1 MYKNLGV
8 KPYLMPMPVLI
19 IGTYNQDGTPNAMNA
34 TYGSMRDNHTVSL
47 YLERTHKTV
56 ANLLR
61 SKAFTIHL
69 ADWKNLREADY
80 VGCISGNDVAN
91 KVEQIGWAVAPSK
104 TVDAPIFT
112 NFPLVME
119 CALVSYTADDGHLV
133 GEVKN
138 VSVEEQFLDAQSRLN
153 FADMGLLTYNPAENT
168 YHIIGD
174 AIGGAFQTDLSEVGQ
189 EDTKTDDAE
198 EKWEALDERKR
209 KEELS
214 KNSEERI
221 ARVQRMEKVMNE
233 LASLQAEL
241 NQALDHFEAFKEQS
255 DAFDAYYSSRDWMD
269 DNEASSLGVIPE
281 EIHQGVLS
289 EDLPYDVLC
298 ENDELGRRMRDLA
311 RRLLLR

>member
-8 KPYLMPMPVLI
+8 KPYLLPMPVLI

-34 TYGSMRDNHTVSL
+34 AYGCMRDSETVSL
-47 YLERTHKTV
+47 YLNSEHKTV
-56 ANLLR
+56 ENLLR
-61 SKAFTIHL
+61 TKAFTIHL
-69 ADWKNLREADY
+69 ADSENRLEADF
-80 VGCISGNDVAN
+80 VGCVSGKTVAD
-91 KVEQIGWAVAPSK
+91 KVEQTGWSVTKSEH
-104 TVDAPIFT
+104 VDAPMFAG
-112 NFPLVME
+112 FPLVMA
-119 CALVSYTADDGHLV
+119 CTLQTYDAVDGHLV
-133 GEVKN
+133 GEVQN
-138 VSVEEQFLDAQSRLN
+138 VAAEETFLDSSGQLHVEEMELLTFNPIENAYHIVGDRVGEAFATGLNEEEDAEEPEESSESVEEEKRE
-153 FADMGLLTYNPAENT
+153 T
-168 YHIIGD
+168 
-174 AIGGAFQTDLSEVGQ
+174 LSQ
-189 EDTKTDDAE
+189 NRA
-198 EKWEALDERKR
+198 
-209 KEELS
+209 
-214 KNSEERI
+214 ERI

-233 LASLQAEL
+233 LASLQEEL

>member
-1 MYKNLGV
+1 MRKTLGV
-8 KPYLMPMPVLI
+8 KPYLMPMPVMI
-19 IGTYNQDGTPNAMNA
+19 IGTYNEEHTANAMNA
-34 TYGSMRDNHTVSL
+34 AYGSMRDNQTVSL
-47 YLERTHKTV
+47 YLDKTHKTV

-80 VGCISGNDVAN
+80 VGCISGNEVAN
-91 KVEQIGWAVAPSK
+91 KVEQTGWTVAPSK
-104 TVDAPIFT
+104 MVDAPIFT
-112 NFPLVME
+112 DFPLVME
-119 CALVSYTADDGHLV
+119 CVLVSYTAEDGHLV

-138 VSVEEQFLDAQSRLN
+138 VSLDEQFSDANSCPNL
-153 FADMGLLTYNPAENT
+153 ADMGLLTYNPAENT

-189 EDTKTDDAE
+189 EDAETDDVE
-198 EKWEALDERKR
+198 EEWEALDERKK
-209 KEELS
+209 KEDLS
-214 KNSEERI
+214 KNIEERI